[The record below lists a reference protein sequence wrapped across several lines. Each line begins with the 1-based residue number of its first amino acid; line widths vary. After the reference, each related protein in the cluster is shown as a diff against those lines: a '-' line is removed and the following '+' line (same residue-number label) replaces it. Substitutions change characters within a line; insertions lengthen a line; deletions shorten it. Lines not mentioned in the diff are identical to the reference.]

1 MWKEVDCNQRN
12 GRIIEYIMIISNNSN
27 TYNMTS
33 TKRYIIVNDLAV
45 GSIYSISVAAVNSI
59 GNGPFV
65 FILTS
70 IVAIT
75 STSVPN
81 ATTGYTLDTSST
93 GTITGLSVLV
103 GILILA
109 QLASG
114 TVIVLLIV
122 YNKRYVDYKCNKQ

>member
-12 GRIIEYIMIISNNSN
+12 GRIIEYIVIISNNSN

-33 TKRYIIVNDLAV
+33 TEGYIIVNDLAV